1 VIPVL
6 VCLHGSDALS
16 LCFNGAS
23 IADALLHR
31 RLSAL
36 ATARLAARLSSR
48 VLEFC
53 ESSESVNLNLNL
65 NLARVVL
72 DDLDGVRPRRPHLPH
87 KQLWRWCFCWRLI
100 ILCISSWSL
109 TRQRSTWRRCVRI
122 HHRLVRGVFLS
133 SAPHLFQNWLSVQ
146 IDRSVVALRTN
157 QLD

>member
-1 VIPVL
+1 MPCHCASTVRPL
-6 VCLHGSDALS
+6 PMLYCTEDS
-16 LCFNGAS
+16 LRWR
-23 IADALLHR
+23 LLDWP
-31 RLSAL
+31 LDSV
-36 ATARLAARLSSR
+36 R
-48 VLEFC
+48 VLELC

-65 NLARVVL
+65 NLARVVS